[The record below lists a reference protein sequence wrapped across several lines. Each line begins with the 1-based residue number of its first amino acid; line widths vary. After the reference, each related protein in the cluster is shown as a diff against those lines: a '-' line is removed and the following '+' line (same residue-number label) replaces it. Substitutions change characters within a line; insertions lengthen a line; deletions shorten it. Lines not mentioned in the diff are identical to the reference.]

1 MTRRIAVIVTELLGE
16 FTDNILKELEDRI
29 SYRIFTYHTFDEI
42 PKLYAEVT
50 EDFEGILTSGSFP
63 AHMLKLNFP
72 KHPPIMMKRNVN
84 LKQPSVALKIIF
96 MTLNNVLKTTA
107 NNTQKR
113 FPLFK
118 VTAMLSHHLF
128 TNKKMLLMHKKIQR
142 KQNHLWK

>member
-29 SYRIFTYHTFDEI
+29 SYRIFTYHSFDEI

-72 KHPPIMMKRNVN
+72 NEKRPLAYFNTDDAALFRLL
-84 LKQPSVALKIIF
+84 LKLLEENRALDFHRVYADIVELFGVTIADF
-96 MTLNNVLKTTA
+96 ISSHRFSGHGTA
-107 NNTQKR
+107 E
-113 FPLFK
+113 LFA
-118 VTAMLSHHLF
+118 TFYSLGH
-128 TNKKMLLMHKKIQR
+128 
-142 KQNHLWK
+142 